1 MYSQDEIYRRVRTLS
16 FYLNDPL
23 SRHILHHIMPLE
35 AIQDS
40 QHPQLTLEEHA
51 QNLADVMHASE
62 ISVRLTNREGTQS
75 VTLENPNREETSS
88 PSIPRRSEE
97 RIPIYPS
104 ISAQNVNNI
113 LNTLGSHVPNE
124 ESMFTFSSVNPPEIP
139 RLDRDDRLF
148 PFPNV
153 PENIFNFHNPRIT
166 ILNPP
171 EIPQL
176 MGRGTRSRSHSNILN
191 RLESDVLRATFSNIF
206 LNILERMNEQDEK
219 EEEQVPLSSEV
230 KNRLEI
236 KKDAEGEC
244 SICQTEIKK
253 DEESLSLSCKH
264 CFHKNCIF
272 PWFNISSKCPN
283 CRKPISE

>member
-1 MYSQDEIYRRVRTLS
+1 MYSQDEIYRRIRTLS

-62 ISVRLTNREGTQS
+62 ITVRLTNTDGTQS

-88 PSIPRRSEE
+88 PSLPRRSEE
-97 RIPIYPS
+97 RIPIFPFIYRS
-104 ISAQNVNNI
+104 DVDNI
-113 LNTLGSHVPNE
+113 IDRLGSHIPNE
-124 ESMFTFSSVNPPEIP
+124 DFTFHTSQVQHPEM
-139 RLDRDDRLF
+139 DDRLF
-148 PFPNV
+148 PVPNV
-153 PENIFNFHNPRIT
+153 PESPISNRNRS
-166 ILNPP
+166 ILD
-171 EIPQL
+171 
-176 MGRGTRSRSHSNILN
+176 

-206 LNILERMNEQDEK
+206 LNILERMHSEAVEAGQDGK
-219 EEEQVPLSSEV
+219 EEEQVPLSSEI

-236 KKDAEGEC
+236 KKCEEEGEC
-244 SICQTEIKK
+244 SICQAEIKK

-283 CRKPISE
+283 CRTNIT

>member
-1 MYSQDEIYRRVRTLS
+1 MYSQDEIYRRIRTLS

-75 VTLENPNREETSS
+75 VTLENPPNREETSS

-97 RIPIYPS
+97 RIPI
-104 ISAQNVNNI
+104 
-113 LNTLGSHVPNE
+113 
-124 ESMFTFSSVNPPEIP
+124 FSENRINHRYNVNPPEN
-139 RLDRDDRLF
+139 RDDILNRLF
-148 PFPNV
+148 PVPNV
-153 PENIFNFHNPRIT
+153 SENMFTFHNPQIT

-176 MGRGTRSRSHSNILN
+176 MGRGTRSRSHSNVLN

-219 EEEQVPLSSEV
+219 EEEKVPLSSEV